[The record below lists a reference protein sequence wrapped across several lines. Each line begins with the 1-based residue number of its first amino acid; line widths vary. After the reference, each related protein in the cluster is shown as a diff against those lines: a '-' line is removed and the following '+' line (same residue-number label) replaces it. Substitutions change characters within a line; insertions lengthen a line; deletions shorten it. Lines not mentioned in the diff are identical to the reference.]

1 MDCFSGLSVSVCSI
15 LFMVLSCILNTNVT
29 LKHKVKNYIQYLNK
43 AFENRIRLGIMS
55 ILMVNDRVEF
65 SALKEMLDITDGNLA
80 SHIAALEKLG
90 YIEVQKQ
97 FIGKK
102 PNTTYSVT
110 RAGKK
115 AFNEHLDALEK
126 LLKQRD

>member
-1 MDCFSGLSVSVCSI
+1 L
-15 LFMVLSCILNTNVT
+15 
-29 LKHKVKNYIQYLNK
+29 KNYIQHLNK

-55 ILMVNDRVEF
+55 VLMVNDSVEF
-65 SALKEMLDITDGNLA
+65 SVLKEMLDITDGNLA
-80 SHIAALEKLG
+80 SHISALEK
-90 YIEVQKQ
+90 IEYVNVTKQ

-110 RAGKK
+110 KLGKK